1 MHNSISSDTDYSI
14 YRPETPKA
22 MPTVGPIGLLSTVG
36 NEPFVQQINDHLV
49 DIRLKHAQ
57 EAQPLQPDSPGFLRS
72 NYMLKRQL
80 VRFQSGE
87 GKATLSDTIRG
98 HDLFILADV
107 TNRAETFRYFH
118 QQVPYAPD
126 DHMQDIKR
134 MILASSGKANRIHV
148 IMPYLYQGQD
158 DLRRGRESLACATML
173 KDLMALG
180 VSSIITFEP
189 HEPRVENAIPKTGL
203 EIIPVSYIM
212 IKRLLE
218 GENDLKFDVTST
230 IVVSPNESNIK
241 RAIYFASN
249 LGLQLGTFFRQRD
262 YSSYVVGRNPIVSVD
277 YLGDSVAGK
286 DVLLID
292 DMIIT
297 GRTMIETARQLRQ
310 DLGAKRVLCVVSYP
324 LMTEGI
330 DAFKQAHEDGI
341 IDRIY
346 GSNLI
351 YRPQELLD
359 SPWYVE
365 VDASRLVA
373 QLIDAINHNASI
385 SELIDQTPNI
395 QALLKRRREQEDFQN
410 FATRS

>member
-1 MHNSISSDTDYSI
+1 MHNSISSDRDYSI

-22 MPTVGPIGLLSTVG
+22 MPTVGPIGLLSTIG
-36 NEPFVQQINDHLV
+36 NEPFVQQINDHLF

-57 EAQPLQPDSPGFLRS
+57 ETQPLQMETPGFLRR
-72 NYMLKRQL
+72 NYMLQRQL

-87 GKATLSDTIRG
+87 GKGTLSDTIRG

-107 TNRAETFRYFH
+107 TNRAKTYRYFH
-118 QQVPYAPD
+118 QEVPYAPD
-126 DHMQDIKR
+126 DHMQDVKR
-134 MILASSGKANRIHV
+134 LILASSGKASRIHV

-158 DLRRGRESLACATML
+158 DLRRGRESLACSMML
-173 KDLMALG
+173 KELINLG

-218 GENDLKFDVTST
+218 GENDLKFDASST

-241 RAIYFASN
+241 RAIYYASN

-262 YSSYVVGRNPIVSVD
+262 YSRSVIGRNPIVSVD
-277 YLGDSVAGK
+277 YLGDSVEGK

-297 GRTMIETARQLRQ
+297 GRTMIETARQLRME
-310 DLGAKRVLCVVSYP
+310 LGAKRVLCVVSYP

-330 DAFKQAHEDGI
+330 ADFEQAHEDGI

-359 SPWYVE
+359 SPWYME
-365 VDASRLVA
+365 VDASKLIA

-385 SELIDQTPNI
+385 SELIDHTPSI
-395 QALLKRRREQEDFQN
+395 QALLKRRREHEDFRN
-410 FATRS
+410 LANRS